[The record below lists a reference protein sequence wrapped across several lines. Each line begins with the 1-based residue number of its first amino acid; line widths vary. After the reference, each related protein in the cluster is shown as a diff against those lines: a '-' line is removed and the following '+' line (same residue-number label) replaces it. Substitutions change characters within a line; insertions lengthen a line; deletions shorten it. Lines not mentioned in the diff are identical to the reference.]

1 MMFPSHLRVFI
12 WSALLLLAGCAT
24 ISQFDHH
31 AYIHTIDAKVEALN
45 VMGLATE
52 DYGAH
57 RQEIREVQKALDKI
71 YEYERNRRNNEITLA
86 LWDKLRDT
94 SGHLW
99 GGFVK
104 RWRDEG
110 MLRPVFIRE
119 ITPQVAEAFD
129 VIAQL
134 ESKKIKP
141 KDVK

>member
-1 MMFPSHLRVFI
+1 MLPSHLRVLI
-12 WSALLLLAGCAT
+12 LGALLLLAGCAT

-31 AYIHTIDAKVEALN
+31 AYVHTIDAKVEALN

-71 YEYERNRRNNEITLA
+71 YEYERNRRNNETTLM
-86 LWDKLRDT
+86 LWDKLSDT

-99 GGFVK
+99 GGFIK

-110 MLRPVFIRE
+110 TLRPVFIRE
-119 ITPQVAEAFD
+119 IKPQVAGAFD
-129 VIAQL
+129 MIAQL

>member
-1 MMFPSHLRVFI
+1 MLPSHLRVLLLG
-12 WSALLLLAGCAT
+12 ALLLLAGCAT

-31 AYIHTIDAKVEALN
+31 AYVHTIDAKVEALN

-52 DYGAH
+52 DYSAH

-71 YEYERNRRNNEITLA
+71 YEYERNRRNNETTLM

-94 SGHLW
+94 SGNLW

-104 RWRDEG
+104 KWKEEKT
-110 MLRPVFIRE
+110 LRPFFIQE
-119 ITPQVAEAFD
+119 KKEQVAQAFD
-129 VIAQL
+129 IIAQL